1 MPARPAAVRLDFGTG
16 PVPTGETVSAERTG
30 CSA

>member
-16 PVPTGETVSAERTG
+16 SAPTGETVSAERTG